1 MTPSAI
7 GPLVSLVP
15 LLILCTPLIA
25 AAAGPAASDTPSAA
39 TSQVASSAT
48 SEAKAHFDRGVEL
61 YREGNLDAALAEF
74 ERANEL
80 SPSHHLL
87 YNLAQVQ
94 AERHDYVHAVELLDA
109 YLEQGGAEV
118 PAARRA
124 EVEQESAR
132 LRQRIAALWVSA
144 DVDAATLW
152 VNDEA
157 VATLPLHEP
166 VMLNA
171 GIARLRIEA
180 AGRKTLIRELAV
192 AGGDRP
198 HLTLSLEIA
207 PRTATALPLER
218 DAEPASGWSPLRA
231 VGFFT
236 GAVGLAGIGVGSG
249 FGISV
254 LDQSKTARQLC
265 DGDRCTSQRGVDAA
279 QRAATYAT
287 IATIGVAAGG
297 ALLVTGV
304 VLWLSGASDAGESA
318 EPVSADVRVAP
329 LAGSSELGMALSG
342 KW

>member
-7 GPLVSLVP
+7 GSLVSL
-15 LLILCTPLIA
+15 LTLCTPLVGA
-25 AAAGPAASDTPSAA
+25 AADPAASDTPSEAPSAA
-39 TSQVASSAT
+39 TSEAT
-48 SEAKAHFDRGVEL
+48 SKAKAHFDRGVEL

-94 AERHDYVHAVELLDA
+94 AERHDYVHAVELLDS
-109 YLEQGGAEV
+109 YLERGGAAV

-124 EVEQESAR
+124 EVEEEAAR

-144 DVDAATLW
+144 DVDTATLW

-157 VATLPLHEP
+157 VATLPLHKP

-180 AGRKTLIRELAV
+180 VGRKTLVRELAV

-198 HLTLSLEIA
+198 HLTLSLEVA
-207 PRTATALPLER
+207 PSAATALSPER
-218 DAEPASGWSPLRA
+218 DAEPASGWSPLRS

-236 GAVGLAGIGVGSG
+236 GALGVVGIGVGSG

-254 LDQSKTARQLC
+254 LDQSKTARRLC
-265 DGDRCTSQRGVDAA
+265 DGNRCTSQRGVDAA
-279 QRAATYAT
+279 ERAATYAT

-297 ALLVTGV
+297 GLLVTGV
-304 VLWLSGASDAGESA
+304 VLWLSGAKNASDSA
-318 EPVSADVRVAP
+318 EPGNADVRVAP
-329 LAGSSELGMALSG
+329 LASSSELGMALSG